1 MSKEDEVL
9 NTQAPART
17 DLSGEVPTRE
27 ELVGRA
33 AELAPVLRAGADWSE
48 ENRALPEQSLKA
60 LADAG
65 IFKMR
70 VPKRYGG
77 YESDAATLLEVISE
91 IAQGDG
97 SAAWCV
103 SAWTISTW
111 LACLFPDHVQDEVFA
126 TENALVCGVLS
137 PTAEAVP
144 VEGGLKMN
152 GAWHFISGARHSLW
166 QVVIAM
172 APTPDGASQWPVMAV
187 VPLSDLEI
195 VDDWDTMGLRG
206 TGSVT
211 TVAKDVFVPM
221 DRVLPMVA
229 VLQEQFA
236 SQLNA
241 NSPVYRSPMM
251 ATGCTTFTGTAIGMA
266 KAARSAFMD
275 RIDRKITY
283 TDYTSQREAPLTHL
297 ELAEASLKIE
307 EAELHA
313 AKLAAQMDD
322 KSLKGEPWALD
333 ERVHARAHL
342 GRVFQLSKE
351 SAEILS
357 SASGGSS
364 IYSSEPIQRIVRDLH
379 ALSMHSLMH
388 SSTNTELYGRILCGL
403 PPNTMY
409 L

>member
-1 MSKEDEVL
+1 VL
-9 NTQAPART
+9 NIQAPERA
-17 DLSGEVPTRE
+17 DLTGAVPTRD
-27 ELVGRA
+27 ELVRRV
-33 AELAPVLRAGADWSE
+33 AELVPVLRANSEWSE
-48 ENRALPEQSLKA
+48 QNRALPEESLAA
-60 LADAG
+60 LAEAG
-65 IFKMR
+65 VFKMR

-77 YESDAATLLEVISE
+77 YESDAGTLLEVMSE
-91 IAQGDG
+91 VAQGDG

-103 SAWTISTW
+103 SAWAISTW
-111 LACLFPDHVQDEVFA
+111 LACLFPDHVQDQVFA
-126 TENALVCGVLS
+126 TENSRVCGVLS
-137 PTAEAVP
+137 PTAEARP
-144 VEGGLKMN
+144 VEGGVVVN

-166 QVVIAM
+166 QVIIAM
-172 APTPDGASQWPVMAV
+172 APTPDGASMWPVMAV
-187 VPLSDLEI
+187 VPLSDLQL
-195 VDDWDTMGLRG
+195 VDDWNTMGLRG

-211 TVAKDVFVPM
+211 TVAQDVFVPA

-297 ELAEASLKIE
+297 EVAEASFKIE
-307 EAELHA
+307 EAELRA
-313 AKLAAQMDD
+313 AALAAQMDD
-322 KSLKGEPWALD
+322 KCLKGEPWTL
-333 ERVHARAHL
+333 EEKVHARAHL
-342 GRVFQLSKE
+342 GRVFQLCKE
-351 SAEILS
+351 SADILS

-364 IYSSEPIQRIVRDLH
+364 IYATEPLQRIVRDLH

-388 SSTNTELYGRILCGL
+388 SSTNAELYGRILCGL

>member
-1 MSKEDEVL
+1 L
-9 NTQAPART
+9 I
-17 DLSGEVPTRE
+17 
-27 ELVGRA
+27 
-33 AELAPVLRAGADWSE
+33 PVLRAHADWSE
-48 ENRALPEQSLKA
+48 EYRALPQESLAA
-60 LADAG
+60 LNDAG

-70 VPKRYGG
+70 VPRRYGG
-77 YESDAATLLEVISE
+77 YESDAATVLDVMSE
-91 IAQGDG
+91 IGQGDG
-97 SAAWCV
+97 SVAWCV

-126 TENALVCGVLS
+126 TDNVRICGVLS
-137 PTAEAVP
+137 PTAECVP
-144 VEGGLKMN
+144 VEGGLRVN

-166 QVVIAM
+166 QVIIAM

-187 VPLSDLEI
+187 VPLSDLQI
-195 VDDWDTMGLRG
+195 LDDWNTMGLRG

-211 TVAKDVFVPM
+211 TVAQDVFVPA

-241 NSPVYRSPMM
+241 NSAVYRSPMM
-251 ATGCTTFTGTAIGMA
+251 ATGCTTFTGTAIGLA

-283 TDYTSQREAPLTHL
+283 TDYASQREAPLTHL
-297 ELAEASLKIE
+297 ELAEASFRIE
-307 EAELHA
+307 ESELRA
-313 AKLAAQMDD
+313 AALAAQMDD
-322 KSLKGEPWALD
+322 KCLKGEPWTL
-333 ERVHARAHL
+333 EEKVHARAHL
-342 GRVFQLSKE
+342 GRVFQLCKE

-364 IYSSEPIQRIVRDLH
+364 IYTTEPLQRIVRDLH

>member
-1 MSKEDEVL
+1 VL
-9 NTQAPART
+9 NTQAPERADLTSAVPAR
-17 DLSGEVPTRE
+17 D
-27 ELVGRA
+27 ELVRRA
-33 AELAPVLRAGADWSE
+33 AELVPVLRANSEWSE
-48 ENRALPEQSLKA
+48 QNRALPEESLTA

-65 IFKMR
+65 VFKMR

-77 YESDAATLLEVISE
+77 YESDAGTLLGVMSE

-111 LACLFPDHVQDEVFA
+111 LACLFPDHVQDQVFA
-126 TENALVCGVLS
+126 TENARVCGVLS
-137 PTAEAVP
+137 PTAEAKP
-144 VEGGLKMN
+144 VEGGVVVN

-166 QVVIAM
+166 QVIIAM
-172 APTPDGASQWPVMAV
+172 APTPDGASMWPVMAV
-187 VPLSDLEI
+187 VPLSDLQI
-195 VDDWDTMGLRG
+195 VDDWNTMGLRG

-211 TVAKDVFVPM
+211 TVAQDVFVPA

-241 NSPVYRSPMM
+241 NSAVYRSPMM
-251 ATGCTTFTGTAIGMA
+251 ATGCTTFTGTAIGLA

-283 TDYTSQREAPLTHL
+283 TDYASQREAPLTHL
-297 ELAEASLKIE
+297 ELAEASFRIE
-307 EAELHA
+307 ESELRA
-313 AKLAAQMDD
+313 AALAAQMDD
-322 KSLKGEPWALD
+322 KCLKGEPWTL
-333 ERVHARAHL
+333 EEKVHARAHL
-342 GRVFQLSKE
+342 GRVFQLCKE

-364 IYSSEPIQRIVRDLH
+364 IYTTEPLQRIVRDLH

>member
-1 MSKEDEVL
+1 VL
-9 NTQAPART
+9 NTQAPERA
-17 DLSGEVPTRE
+17 DLAGEVPTRD
-27 ELVGRA
+27 ELVRRA
-33 AELAPVLRAGADWSE
+33 AELVPVLRAGSEWSE
-48 ENRALPEQSLKA
+48 QNRALPEESLKA

-77 YESDAATLLEVISE
+77 YESDAGTLLAVMSE
-91 IAQGDG
+91 IGQGDG

-103 SAWTISTW
+103 SAWTMSTW
-111 LACLFPDHVQDEVFA
+111 LACLFPDHVQDQVFA
-126 TENALVCGVLS
+126 TENVRVCGVLS
-137 PTAEAVP
+137 PTAEGVP
-144 VEGGLKMN
+144 VDGGLMVN

-166 QVVIAM
+166 QVIIAM
-172 APTPDGASQWPVMAV
+172 APTPDGSSMWPVLAV
-187 VPLSDLEI
+187 VPLSDLQI
-195 VDDWDTMGLRG
+195 VDDWNTMGLRG

-211 TVAKDVFVPM
+211 TVAQDVFVPA

-241 NSPVYRSPMM
+241 NSPVYRAPMM
-251 ATGCTTFTGTAIGMA
+251 ATGCTTFTGTAIGLA

-283 TDYTSQREAPLTHL
+283 TEYASQREAPLTHL
-297 ELAEASLKIE
+297 ELAEATFKIE
-307 EAELHA
+307 EAELRA
-313 AKLAAQMDD
+313 ASLAAQMDD
-322 KSLKGEPWALD
+322 KSVKGESWTL
-333 ERVHARAHL
+333 EEKVHARAHL
-342 GRVFQLSKE
+342 GRVFQLCKE

-364 IYSSEPIQRIVRDLH
+364 IYTTEPLQRIVRDLH

>member
-1 MSKEDEVL
+1 ML
-9 NTQAPART
+9 NIQAPERA
-17 DLSGEVPTRE
+17 DLTGAVPTRD
-27 ELVGRA
+27 ELVRRV
-33 AELAPVLRAGADWSE
+33 AELVPVLRANSEWSE
-48 ENRALPEQSLKA
+48 QNRALPEETLTA

-65 IFKMR
+65 VFKMR

-77 YESDAATLLEVISE
+77 YESDASTLLGVMSEV
-91 IAQGDG
+91 AQGDG

-103 SAWTISTW
+103 SAWAISTW
-111 LACLFPDHVQDEVFA
+111 LACLFPDHVQDQVFA
-126 TENALVCGVLS
+126 TENVRVCGVLS
-137 PTAEAVP
+137 PTAEAKP
-144 VEGGLKMN
+144 VEGGVVVN

-166 QVVIAM
+166 QVIIAM
-172 APTPDGASQWPVMAV
+172 APTPDGSSMWPVMAV
-187 VPLSDLEI
+187 VPLSDLQI
-195 VDDWDTMGLRG
+195 VDDWNTMGLRG

-211 TVAKDVFVPM
+211 TVAQDVFVPA
-221 DRVLPMVA
+221 DRLLPMVA

-297 ELAEASLKIE
+297 EVAEASFRIE
-307 EAELHA
+307 ESELRA
-313 AKLAAQMDD
+313 AALAAQMDD
-322 KSLKGEPWALD
+322 KCLKGEPWTL
-333 ERVHARAHL
+333 EEKVHARAHL
-342 GRVFQLSKE
+342 GRVFQLCKE

-364 IYSSEPIQRIVRDLH
+364 IYTAEPLQRIVRDLH

>member
-1 MSKEDEVL
+1 ML
-9 NTQAPART
+9 NTQAPERADLTSAVPAR
-17 DLSGEVPTRE
+17 D
-27 ELVGRA
+27 ELVRRA
-33 AELAPVLRAGADWSE
+33 AELVPVLRANSEWSE
-48 ENRALPEQSLKA
+48 QNRALPEESLTA

-65 IFKMR
+65 VFKMR

-77 YESDAATLLEVISE
+77 YESDAGTLLGVMSE

-111 LACLFPDHVQDEVFA
+111 LACLFPDHVQDQVFA
-126 TENALVCGVLS
+126 TENTRVCGVLS
-137 PTAEAVP
+137 PTAEAKP
-144 VEGGLKMN
+144 VEGGVVVN

-166 QVVIAM
+166 QVIIAM
-172 APTPDGASQWPVMAV
+172 APTPDGASMWPVMAV
-187 VPLSDLEI
+187 VPLSDLQI
-195 VDDWDTMGLRG
+195 VDDWNTMGLRG

-211 TVAKDVFVPM
+211 TVAQDVFVPA

-251 ATGCTTFTGTAIGMA
+251 ATGCTTFTGTAIGLA

-297 ELAEASLKIE
+297 ELAEASFKIE
-307 EAELHA
+307 ESELRA
-313 AKLAAQMDD
+313 AALAAQMDD
-322 KSLKGEPWALD
+322 KCLKGEPWTL
-333 ERVHARAHL
+333 EEKVHARAHL
-342 GRVFQLSKE
+342 GRVFQLCKE

-364 IYSSEPIQRIVRDLH
+364 IYTTEPLQRIVRDLH

>member
-1 MSKEDEVL
+1 ML
-9 NTQAPART
+9 NIQAPERA
-17 DLSGEVPTRE
+17 DLTGAVPTRD
-27 ELVGRA
+27 ELVRRVS
-33 AELAPVLRAGADWSE
+33 ELVPVLRANSEWSE
-48 ENRALPEQSLKA
+48 QNRALPEESLTA

-65 IFKMR
+65 VFKMR

-77 YESDAATLLEVISE
+77 YESDAGTLLGVMSEV
-91 IAQGDG
+91 AQGDG

-103 SAWTISTW
+103 SAWAISTW
-111 LACLFPDHVQDEVFA
+111 LACLFPDHVQDQVFA
-126 TENALVCGVLS
+126 TENSRVCGVLS
-137 PTAEAVP
+137 PTAEAKP
-144 VEGGLKMN
+144 VEGGVVVN

-166 QVVIAM
+166 QVIIAM
-172 APTPDGASQWPVMAV
+172 APTPDGASMWPVMAV
-187 VPLSDLEI
+187 VPLSDLQI
-195 VDDWDTMGLRG
+195 VDDWNTMGLRG

-211 TVAKDVFVPM
+211 TVAQDVFVPA

-297 ELAEASLKIE
+297 EVAEASFKIE
-307 EAELHA
+307 EAELRA
-313 AKLAAQMDD
+313 TALAAQMDD
-322 KSLKGEPWALD
+322 KCLKGEPWTL
-333 ERVHARAHL
+333 EEKVHARAHL
-342 GRVFQLSKE
+342 GRVFQLCKE
-351 SAEILS
+351 SADILS

-364 IYSSEPIQRIVRDLH
+364 IYATEPLQRIVRDLH

-388 SSTNTELYGRILCGL
+388 SSTNAELYGRILCGL

>member
-1 MSKEDEVL
+1 ML
-9 NTQAPART
+9 NIQAPERADPT
-17 DLSGEVPTRE
+17 SAVPTRD
-27 ELVGRA
+27 ELVRRVA
-33 AELAPVLRAGADWSE
+33 DLVPVLRANSEWSE
-48 ENRALPEQSLKA
+48 QNRALPEESLAA

-65 IFKMR
+65 VFKMR

-77 YESDAATLLEVISE
+77 YESDASTLLGVTSEVG
-91 IAQGDG
+91 QGDG

-103 SAWTISTW
+103 SAWTMSTW
-111 LACLFPDHVQDEVFA
+111 LACLFPDHVQDQVFA
-126 TENALVCGVLS
+126 TENVRVCGVLS
-137 PTAEAVP
+137 PTAEAKP
-144 VEGGLKMN
+144 VEGGVVVN

-166 QVVIAM
+166 QVIIAM
-172 APTPDGASQWPVMAV
+172 APTPDGASMWPVMAV
-187 VPLSDLEI
+187 VPLSDLQI
-195 VDDWDTMGLRG
+195 VDDWNTMGLRG

-211 TVAKDVFVPM
+211 TVAQDVFVPA

-241 NSPVYRSPMM
+241 NSPAYRSPMM
-251 ATGCTTFTGTAIGMA
+251 ATGCTTFTGTAIGLA

-283 TDYTSQREAPLTHL
+283 TDYSSQRDAPLTHL
-297 ELAEASLKIE
+297 EVAEASFKIE
-307 EAELHA
+307 ESELRA
-313 AKLAAQMDD
+313 AALAAQMDD
-322 KSLKGEPWALD
+322 KGLKGEPWTL
-333 ERVHARAHL
+333 EEKVHARAHL
-342 GRVFQLSKE
+342 GRVFQLCKE

-364 IYSSEPIQRIVRDLH
+364 IYTTEPLQRIVRDLH

-403 PPNTMY
+403 SPNTMY

>member
-1 MSKEDEVL
+1 VL
-9 NTQAPART
+9 NIQAPERADLTGAVPAR
-17 DLSGEVPTRE
+17 D
-27 ELVGRA
+27 ELVRRV
-33 AELAPVLRAGADWSE
+33 AELVPVLRANSEWSE
-48 ENRALPEQSLKA
+48 QNRALPEESLTA

-65 IFKMR
+65 VFKMR

-77 YESDAATLLEVISE
+77 YESDASTLLGVMSEV
-91 IAQGDG
+91 AQGDG

-103 SAWTISTW
+103 SAWAISTW
-111 LACLFPDHVQDEVFA
+111 LACLFPDHVQDQVFA
-126 TENALVCGVLS
+126 TENVRVCGVLS
-137 PTAEAVP
+137 PTAEAKP
-144 VEGGLKMN
+144 VEGGVVVN

-166 QVVIAM
+166 QVIIAM
-172 APTPDGASQWPVMAV
+172 APTPDGSSMWPVMAV
-187 VPLSDLEI
+187 VPLSDLQI
-195 VDDWDTMGLRG
+195 VDDWNTMGLRG

-211 TVAKDVFVPM
+211 TVAQDVFVPA

-241 NSPVYRSPMM
+241 NSAVYRSPMM

-283 TDYTSQREAPLTHL
+283 TDYASQREAPLTHL
-297 ELAEASLKIE
+297 EVAEASFRIE
-307 EAELHA
+307 ESELRA
-313 AKLAAQMDD
+313 AALAAQMDD
-322 KSLKGEPWALD
+322 KCLKGEPWTL
-333 ERVHARAHL
+333 EEKVHARAHL
-342 GRVFQLSKE
+342 GRVFQLCKE

-364 IYSSEPIQRIVRDLH
+364 IYTAEPLQRIVRDLH

>member
-1 MSKEDEVL
+1 VL
-9 NTQAPART
+9 NTQAPAPT
-17 DLSGEVPTRE
+17 DLSGDIPTRDA
-27 ELVGRA
+27 LVRRA
-33 AELAPVLRAGADWSE
+33 AELVPVLRSHADWSE
-48 ENRALPEQSLKA
+48 ENRALPEESLQA
-60 LADAG
+60 MADAG

-77 YESDAATLLEVISE
+77 YESDAATVLAVMSE
-91 IAQGDG
+91 IGQGDG

-111 LACLFPDHVQDEVFA
+111 LACLFADHVQDEVFA
-126 TENALVCGVLS
+126 TDNVRICGVLS

-144 VEGGLKMN
+144 VDGGFRVN
-152 GAWHFISGARHSLW
+152 GAWHFISGAWHSQW
-166 QVVIAM
+166 QVIIAM
-172 APTPDGASQWPVMAV
+172 APTPDGASMWPVMAV
-187 VPLSDLEI
+187 VPLSDLQI
-195 VDDWDTMGLRG
+195 IDDWKTMGLRG

-221 DRVLPMVA
+221 DRVLPMVF

-236 SQLNA
+236 SQINA

-297 ELAEASLKIE
+297 EVAEASFKIE
-307 EAELHA
+307 ESELRA
-313 AKLAAQMDD
+313 AALAAQMDD
-322 KSLKGEPWALD
+322 KCLRGEPWTL
-333 ERVHARAHL
+333 EEKVHARAHL
-342 GRVFQLSKE
+342 GRVFQLCKE

-357 SASGGSS
+357 SASGGQS
-364 IYSSEPIQRIVRDLH
+364 IYSSEPLQRIVRDLH

-388 SSTNTELYGRILCGL
+388 SSTNTELYGRILCGM